1 MDKGN
6 TQTQSYFSQVLDLP
20 ASSKSSQY
28 RSYLVELNDN
38 VNTNELESIVNTNK
52 ESSNVPNDIK
62 TSNNSFK
69 NGSNNKRKTNIN
81 IDKNDSKKS
90 KRWTLTSE
98 MVEALLL
105 NIIEYKSEEEF
116 EGADFEVDM
125 IAFYSRL
132 RDMMAEMFPPADFG
146 PKSIKL
152 YHTDNMTREEI
163 LKCKRKSEIEE
174 KQIKEGHSRVKI
186 KIKKPRRGYKNAVHT
201 GSRPGSGKL
210 VSENFELFQG
220 IWGGS
225 PFVTSLPSAITSQD
239 NQHDTESAVSDGEAG
254 GKVENVASGI
264 KADTNI
270 KVSKNQTHP
279 RTKPKEN
286 KRNHMTKNL
295 SSQQRVIMLLDIAR
309 EELYIKNKV
318 YETMNKQMEEAE
330 RH

>member
-1 MDKGN
+1 
-6 TQTQSYFSQVLDLP
+6 
-20 ASSKSSQY
+20 
-28 RSYLVELNDN
+28 
-38 VNTNELESIVNTNK
+38 
-52 ESSNVPNDIK
+52 
-62 TSNNSFK
+62 
-69 NGSNNKRKTNIN
+69 
-81 IDKNDSKKS
+81 
-90 KRWTLTSE
+90 

-146 PKSIKL
+146 PKAIKL

-186 KIKKPRRGYKNAVHT
+186 KIKKPRRGYKNAVDT

-225 PFVTSLPSAITSQD
+225 PFVTLLPSAITSQD
-239 NQHDTESAVSDGEAG
+239 NQHDTESAVSDGEVE

-264 KADTNI
+264 NSDTNI
-270 KVSKNQTHP
+270 KVSK
-279 RTKPKEN
+279 TKPKEN

-295 SSQQRVIMLLDIAR
+295 SSQQRVMMLLDIAR